1 MRDINQYTITKA
13 ALEHPLAT
21 NDDKPAGCAQGTV
34 SGPFE
39 AGGAR
44 HFANGDDLANHV
56 IGTPCRVWVT
66 VKAQNGEAEAG
77 AVIEAWPVD
86 TRGSNAVQYTGL
98 DKAQARSVRKS
109 VADGFFYFRTIV
121 SDSFDNTTG
130 GAVGEL
136 LHAVGCHPRWPAHLH
151 FVIEAVSYKKHD
163 RRCVP
168 QRRPALRFRRCRG
181 VRESAAGDGLPKP
194 DGNYTLHFEF
204 VVNPGK

>member
-1 MRDINQYTITKA
+1 MRDINPDTITKA
-13 ALEHPLAT
+13 ALEHPLDT
-21 NDDKPAGCAQGTV
+21 HNGKPAGCTQGTV

-39 AGGAR
+39 VEG
-44 HFANGDDLANHV
+44 
-56 IGTPCRVWVT
+56 
-66 VKAQNGEAEAG
+66 
-77 AVIEAWPVD
+77 
-86 TRGSNAVQYTGL
+86 
-98 DKAQARSVRKS
+98 DKAQARSVLKPEAGGLYYS
-109 VADGFFYFRTIV
+109 RTIV
-121 SDSFDNTTG
+121 SDSFENTADGT
-130 GAVGEL
+130 VGEL
-136 LHAVGCHPRWPAHLH
+136 LHTVLCHPWWPAHLH